1 MNTKNGVIVKLNLL
15 KYPSKLILNK
25 PENMDEFNELDFDT
39 DFIGEKYD
47 LIFIFVFNLEEFNH
61 YLQLIIEK
69 QAINDNGYVFFAYP
83 KKNNPRY
90 KEYIERDSLFSNIPV
105 DEDGYAYNSSLKF
118 SRMVSLDEVFTVV
131 GLKSQVK
138 KSKQAA
144 STKSSQRVDDYI
156 VKIPDIKG
164 YLESTPSLLERYN
177 DLTPGYQKD
186 WARYVYSAKRSETQ
200 EKRLLEMK
208 DILAEGYKSIELYRN
223 RDK

>member
-1 MNTKNGVIVKLNLL
+1 M
-15 KYPSKLILNK
+15 
-25 PENMDEFNELDFDT
+25 
-39 DFIGEKYD
+39 
-47 LIFIFVFNLEEFNH
+47 
-61 YLQLIIEK
+61 
-69 QAINDNGYVFFAYP
+69 
-83 KKNNPRY
+83 
-90 KEYIERDSLFSNIPV
+90 
-105 DEDGYAYNSSLKF
+105 
-118 SRMVSLDEVFTVV
+118 

-223 RDK
+223 RGK